1 MNIEKLVLSTAK
13 GVMTVGE
20 YGFKGA
26 KVVCS
31 TGHTL
36 ANGLRT
42 TADVID
48 TASSIGENK
57 CQEGA
62 DWCKMAKEQYKK
74 KIIMIVQ
81 EEAAQLASQG
91 IELTE
96 QEMKKL
102 FDTTVQKVQSSSTAT
117 KPVIKKMQLA

>member
-13 GVMTVGE
+13 GAMTVGE

-26 KVVCS
+26 KVICS
-31 TGHTL
+31 TGHTV

-62 DWCKMAKEQYKK
+62 DWCQAAKEAYKK

-81 EEAAQLASQG
+81 EEAAQLAAQG
-91 IELTE
+91 ISLTDE
-96 QEMKKL
+96 EMKKL
-102 FDTTVQKVQSSSTAT
+102 LDTTVQKVQSNSAVT